1 LSEANLGFKDRI
13 IPLLK
18 DIRESVT
25 GTEQDF
31 TTGSIGRA
39 ILLLSIPMVLEM
51 VMESIFAVVDIFFVS
66 KLGADAVA
74 TVGITESLITII
86 YAIAIG
92 LSMSTTAI
100 IARRIGEK
108 DPERASKSTVQAILV
123 GIFIS
128 IPFMILGIFFASD
141 LLQLMG
147 ASSKIVGTEYKY
159 TMIMLA
165 ANVIIML
172 LFIINAVFRAAGDA
186 SLAMRVLWVANLIN
200 IILDPCLIF
209 GLGPFPEMGVA
220 GAATATT
227 IGRGIGVIYQFYLL
241 QQKNRR
247 IHVRKRHIK
256 IDFAIMKRLIRIS
269 LGGIGQFLIS
279 TSSWVILVRIMA
291 VFGSEALA
299 GYTIAIRIIMFSILP
314 SWGMSNAAATL
325 VGQNLGAK
333 KPERA
338 EKSVWISSIINMIFL
353 GMIAIVFL
361 SYSEVLVRFF
371 TDDSLVIQSGSSCL
385 KILSYGYLA
394 YALGMV
400 MLQAFNGAGDTTT
413 PTIMNLFCFW
423 LLEIPLAYS
432 LSLPLGIGDKGVYI
446 AIVIAESILGIIG
459 VILLEKESGKNEKC
473 RLKTNQTLNVK
484 IQARGGVVPLPSNNW
499 KMTYI
504 RLFIKINCQSL
515 FVSIQPTHRV
525 SHSQSISR

>member
-1 LSEANLGFKDRI
+1 MDPTL
-13 IPLLK
+13 IPQNRFRSLLN
-18 DIRESVT
+18 DVRESVT

-31 TTGSIGRA
+31 TSGSIGRA

-51 VMESIFAVVDIFFVS
+51 VMESVFAVVDIFFVS
-66 KLGADAVA
+66 KLGSDAVA

-100 IARRIGEK
+100 VSRRIGEK
-108 DPERASKSTVQAILV
+108 EPDRAAKSAVQSIFV

-128 IPFMILGIFFASD
+128 IPFMIIGILFSSD

-165 ANVIIML
+165 GNVIIML

-186 SLAMRVLWVANLIN
+186 SLSMRVLWVANLIN

-209 GLGPFPEMGVA
+209 GIGPFPEMGVA

-241 QQKNRR
+241 RQKNRR
-247 IHVRKRHIK
+247 IYIQNKHLKL
-256 IDFAIMKRLIRIS
+256 DFAIIKRLVRIS

-333 KPERA
+333 KPDRA
-338 EKSVWISSIINMIFL
+338 EKSVWISAIINMVFLGLISIIFL
-353 GMIAIVFL
+353 TF
-361 SYSEVLVRFF
+361 SETLVRFF
-371 TDDSLVIQSGSSCL
+371 TDNSAVVQSGSSCL

-394 YALGMV
+394 YALGMI

-413 PTIMNLFCFW
+413 PTIMNIFCFW
-423 LLEIPLAYS
+423 LLEIPLAYA
-432 LSLPLGIGDKGVYI
+432 LALPFGLEGKGVYI
-446 AIVIAESILGIIG
+446 AIVVAESVLGIVG
-459 VILLEKESGKNEKC
+459 VLIFKKGH
-473 RLKTNQTLNVK
+473 
-484 IQARGGVVPLPSNNW
+484 W
-499 KMTYI
+499 K
-504 RLFIKINCQSL
+504 
-515 FVSIQPTHRV
+515 HREV
-525 SHSQSISR
+525 